1 MKQHHTIE
9 IFSADCPLCK
19 ELTDIIHIGKC
30 EGCKQVIYD
39 VNIMSDDIKTKMKD
53 YEIKAVPT
61 TIIDDKIKVVGIP
74 DFPWVCADEL
84 YKKLN
89 KEFAI
94 KGE

>member
-1 MKQHHTIE
+1 VKQHHTIE

-19 ELTDIIHIGKC
+19 ELTDIIQIGKC

-53 YEIKAVPT
+53 YEIKAAPT

-74 DFPWVCADEL
+74 DFPWVCGDEL